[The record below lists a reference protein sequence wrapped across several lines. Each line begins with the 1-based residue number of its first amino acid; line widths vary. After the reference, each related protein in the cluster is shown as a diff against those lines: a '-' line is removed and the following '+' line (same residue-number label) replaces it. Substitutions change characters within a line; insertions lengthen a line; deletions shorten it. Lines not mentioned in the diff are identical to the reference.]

1 VRKTFSSGV
10 EKELP
15 MERMFEEFKVGTAKL
30 VNRFM
35 FPPIKLAYG
44 NPDGTVTE
52 RQLQFYRQI
61 AREGPAVV
69 ILEPVSVTL
78 EGKEHPR
85 QLCIHLSESLKEL
98 KKIVHV
104 VQKEGRLACLHLN
117 HAGAAANPRVTGIR
131 PKAPSVIT
139 CPASGQESEP
149 LGEEE
154 IKTIIGSYKS
164 AAQKAVEAGFN
175 LIEIQAGHGYLLSQF
190 INGKVNKRNDR
201 YGQNRLLFA
210 REVISSV
217 RDGAPDVPCIV
228 RISGNEMSPEF
239 GITQEDLLPFLKLA
253 EEMGMSALHVGMGNA
268 CFSPPWYFHHGSLP
282 EKPQIDALS
291 WLRAQTSLP
300 LIVAGRMGRRERV
313 EEIFEKGLADLVA
326 LGRPLIA
333 DPELIRKWKK
343 AKDEKIMC
351 CGYCL
356 QGCLHRVRGGEPLS
370 CNLNPEISL
379 PPLALTPQPMKV
391 LVAGGGPAGMSAA
404 LYMTRC
410 DHQVTLVEKKDH
422 LGGQFAFAWQA
433 TGKKSMREGLE
444 SLVHAV
450 KENVASVILNR
461 TVDAAFVKEVQPD
474 LLVWATGPLQNIPD
488 IPGLSNQHTIT
499 ALEFFTGKKEVRGP
513 RVLLIGAGRTGI
525 EIVEKLGEKGY
536 EVVATKRTDPIGG
549 MMEMITRNLTLMRIG
564 KMPKATLMPHTAVKS
579 FTQDTVEIEQDG
591 IRKSLDPFQTV
602 VLSSG
607 MVSAPAPDE
616 EIRKS
621 VSKIEIIGDAREVK
635 DIFAAMQAGYQLA
648 MKY

>member
-1 VRKTFSSGV
+1 
-10 EKELP
+10 
-15 MERMFEEFKVGTAKL
+15 MERMFEEFKLGTAKL
-30 VNRFM
+30 VNRFV

-44 NPDGTVTE
+44 NPNGTVTE
-52 RQLQFYRQI
+52 RQLQFYSQI

-69 ILEPVSVTL
+69 ILEPVSVSA
-78 EGKEHPR
+78 EGREHPK
-85 QLCIHLSESLKEL
+85 QLCIHLPGSVKEV
-98 KKIVHV
+98 KKIADVI
-104 VQKEGRLACLHLN
+104 QKEGRLVCLHLN
-117 HAGAAANPRVTGIR
+117 HAGAAANPKVTGTK

-149 LGEEE
+149 LSEGE
-154 IKTIIGSYKS
+154 IKRIIESYKS
-164 AAQKAVEAGFN
+164 GAQKAVEAGFD

-190 INGKVNKRNDR
+190 LNGKVNKRNDR

-217 RDGAPDVPCIV
+217 REGAPDVPCIV

-282 EKPQIDALS
+282 EKPQIDALY

-300 LIVAGRMGRRERV
+300 IIVAGRMGRRERVV

-333 DPELIRKWKK
+333 DTELIGKWKK
-343 AKDEKIMC
+343 GKDEKIMY

-356 QGCLHRVRGGEPLS
+356 QGCLHRVRSGEPLG
-370 CNLNPEISL
+370 CNLNPEIGL

-433 TGKKSMREGLE
+433 TGKKSMKEGLE

-461 TVDAAFVKEVQPD
+461 VVDAALVKELRPD

-525 EIVEKLGEKGY
+525 EIVEKLGEGKY

-549 MMEMITRNLTLMRIG
+549 MMEMITRNLIMMRIG
-564 KMPKATLMPHTAVKS
+564 QMPKVTLMPHT
-579 FTQDTVEIEQDG
+579 TVRAFSPHTVDVEQDG
-591 IRKSLDPFQTV
+591 KGISLEPFQTV
-602 VLSSG
+602 VLASG
-607 MVSAPAPDE
+607 MLSAPAPDE

-621 VSKIEIIGDAREVK
+621 VSKIEIIGDAKEVQ
-635 DIFAAMQAGYQLA
+635 DIFTATQAGYQLA
-648 MKY
+648 TRY

>member
-1 VRKTFSSGV
+1 
-10 EKELP
+10 
-15 MERMFEEFKVGTAKL
+15 MERMFEEFKLGTARL
-30 VNRFM
+30 VNRFV

-44 NPDGTVTE
+44 NPKGTVTE

-69 ILEPVSVTL
+69 ILEPVSVTA
-78 EGKEHPR
+78 EGREHPK
-85 QLCIHLSESLKEL
+85 QLCIHLPESAKEL
-98 KKIVHV
+98 KKIVNV

-117 HAGAAANPRVTGIR
+117 HAGAAANPRVTGTK
-131 PKAPSVIT
+131 PKAPSVVT

-149 LGEEE
+149 LSEEE
-154 IKTIIGSYKS
+154 IKRIIAGYKS

-175 LIEIQAGHGYLLSQF
+175 LIEVQAGHGYLLSQF
-190 INGKVNKRNDR
+190 LNGKINKRNDR
-201 YGQNRLLFA
+201 YGQNRLLFV

-217 RDGAPDVPCIV
+217 REGAPDVPCIV

-253 EEMGMSALHVGMGNA
+253 EEMGISAVHVGMGNV

-300 LIVAGRMGRRERV
+300 IIAAGRMGRREKIV
-313 EEIFEKGLADLVA
+313 EILENKLADLVA

-333 DPELIRKWKK
+333 DTELIGKWRKG
-343 AKDEKIMC
+343 KDEKIMY

-356 QGCLHRVRGGEPLS
+356 QGCLHRVRSGESLG
-370 CNLNPEISL
+370 CNLNPEIGL
-379 PPLALTPQPMKV
+379 PPLALTPQPMTV

-404 LYMTRC
+404 LHMTKRG
-410 DHQVTLVEKKDH
+410 HQVTLVEKLDH

-433 TGKKSMREGLE
+433 TGKKSMKEGLE

-450 KENVASVILNR
+450 KENIASVIFNR
-461 TVDAAFVKEVQPD
+461 TVDAVLVKELQPD

-488 IPGLSNQHTIT
+488 IPGLSNQYIIT
-499 ALEFFTGKKEVRGP
+499 ALEFFTGKKEVRGR
-513 RVLLIGAGRTGI
+513 RVLLIGAGRIGI
-525 EIVEKLGEKGY
+525 EIVEKLGEGGY

-564 KMPKATLMPHTAVKS
+564 KMPKVTLMPHTAVKS

-591 IRKSLDPFQTV
+591 IRKFLDPFQTV
-602 VLSSG
+602 VLASG